1 MEEALAEL
9 RNFLWLDERTRSAV
23 ISFSV
28 YNANFNLYAA
38 CNFIFSFTPGGVIKP
53 TFTFKVMKFDL
64 YENIKYLEDALSS
77 PEVLFD
83 IATNALVVRLALKEL
98 SKYAY
103 IRYTYG
109 RSGPYFASIWNILEI
124 INITPFI
131 FAWLQRLA
139 FVSDQNRVLYERGL
153 FSSIRYA
160 EIGNAAAGYGMAFN
174 FDSISILASTFKL
187 FKYFQLNPDM
197 AILWKVLVHAARD
210 MGFFFFMMGVF
221 MYGFLLFGQEMFGTK
236 LLIFSDTLQSFLTLL
251 KMIFGIVDVYW
262 DMIQTASPG
271 MERIIVI
278 IFFMGYITSIFFI
291 LINVFLAILNDAY
304 GGVKGDTEEL
314 KEEQRAMRE
323 EAKAQRAALGIEDQ
337 SSLAEKVVQL
347 RKAARGRLN
356 RFQARLKRLSRRRKA
371 EPLTVMDAVAQ
382 GTVLEAERAE
392 RAAMLELQAAAR
404 VAGAEADDDGV
415 RRRRRL

>member
-1 MEEALAEL
+1 
-9 RNFLWLDERTRSAV
+9 
-23 ISFSV
+23 
-28 YNANFNLYAA
+28 
-38 CNFIFSFTPGGVIKP
+38 
-53 TFTFKVMKFDL
+53 
-64 YENIKYLEDALSS
+64 
-77 PEVLFD
+77 
-83 IATNALVVRLALKEL
+83 
-98 SKYAY
+98 
-103 IRYTYG
+103 
-109 RSGPYFASIWNILEI
+109 
-124 INITPFI
+124 
-131 FAWLQRLA
+131 
-139 FVSDQNRVLYERGL
+139 
-153 FSSIRYA
+153 
-160 EIGNAAAGYGMAFN
+160 
-174 FDSISILASTFKL
+174 
-187 FKYFQLNPDM
+187 
-197 AILWKVLVHAARD
+197 
-210 MGFFFFMMGVF
+210 
-221 MYGFLLFGQEMFGTK
+221 MFGTK